1 MTRALSDKHC
11 CRIVKRI
18 IGTPNIRDAGWF
30 EMRKPVLTIFYQ
42 YNPWNSTIGGIQTL
56 INTFIKY
63 APSSFEV
70 RLVGTADNKNATLGR
85 WHKREFA
92 GKEINFLPLFV
103 VEDDNVRG
111 LVPTTVKYT
120 AAMIGRCYAS
130 DFMHFYRLEPT
141 LATFG
146 WKGEKTLFIQNDI
159 EKQMKSAN
167 DKNAILWRRL
177 PAAYFALERALV
189 GQFDHIYSCNS
200 DSLELYQQRYPDISD
215 RVSLL
220 NNTFDEQVFY
230 SVSREQ
236 RDYQRCQLAKKLNLD
251 ENTRFVLFAGRLHPQ
266 KDPLLLIRSIKAL
279 DEPNIHLLI
288 AGEGELT
295 ATVRNEINSLGIENR
310 VTMLGIVQ
318 QQELSDLH
326 RACNALVL
334 TSAFE
339 GLPFVVLEA
348 LACGTPIVTTEAGE
362 TPSLLSEN
370 SGVVCSQRTTKC
382 IASALTQV
390 VMHPENYP
398 VEACVKVATPY
409 AASTVVN
416 QVFQN
421 MWQRW
426 EQRLKQSV
434 NTQPVINLN

>member
-1 MTRALSDKHC
+1 
-11 CRIVKRI
+11 
-18 IGTPNIRDAGWF
+18 
-30 EMRKPVLTIFYQ
+30 MRKPVLTIFYQ
-42 YNPWNSTIGGIQTL
+42 YNPWDTTIGGIQTL

-63 APSSFEV
+63 APSDFEV
-70 RLVGTADNKNATLGR
+70 RLVGTANNKNETLGR
-85 WHKREFA
+85 WQKREFV
-92 GKEINFLPLFV
+92 GREIDFLPLFV

-120 AAMIGRCYAS
+120 AAMMGRCYAS

-141 LATFG
+141 IATLN

-159 EKQMKSAN
+159 EKQMTSDR

-177 PAAYFALERALV
+177 PAAYFALERLLV

-200 DSLELYQQRYPDISD
+200 DSKSLYQQRYPDISD

-220 NNTFDEQVFY
+220 NNTFDEEVFY
-230 SVSREQ
+230 PAPNQE
-236 RDYQRCQLAKKLNLD
+236 RDAIRCDLAKRLNLD
-251 ENTRFVLFAGRLHPQ
+251 ESTRFVLFAGRLHPQ

-288 AGEGELT
+288 AGEGEL
-295 ATVRNEINSLGIENR
+295 AAQVRNEISLLKIRER
-310 VTMLGIVQ
+310 VTMLGIVR

-326 RACNALVL
+326 RACNAVVL

-348 LACGTPIVTTEAGE
+348 LACGVPIVTTFCGD
-362 TPSLLSEN
+362 TPNLLSSS
-370 SGVVCSQRTTKC
+370 SGVVCSQRTPEC
-382 IASALTQV
+382 IASALKTV

-398 VEACVKVATPY
+398 VEECVKSAAPY
-409 AASTVVN
+409 AARNVVN
-416 QVFQN
+416 QVYSQ
-421 MWQRW
+421 MWKRW
-426 EQRLKQSV
+426 EQRLKHSV
-434 NTQPVINLN
+434 SERALINNHLESER

>member
-1 MTRALSDKHC
+1 
-11 CRIVKRI
+11 
-18 IGTPNIRDAGWF
+18 
-30 EMRKPVLTIFYQ
+30 MRKPVLTIFYQ
-42 YNPWNSTIGGIQTL
+42 YNPWNTTIGGIQTL

-63 APSSFEV
+63 APSDFEV
-70 RLVGTADNKNATLGR
+70 RLVGTANSKNETLGR
-85 WHKREFA
+85 WQKKEFL
-92 GKEINFLPLFV
+92 GKEIDFLPLFV

-120 AAMIGRCYAS
+120 HAMLGRCYAS

-141 LATFG
+141 IATFK

-159 EKQMKSAN
+159 EKQMTSAN

-189 GQFDHIYSCNS
+189 GQFDYIYSCNS
-200 DSLELYQQRYPDISD
+200 DSMKLYQRRYPDISN

-220 NNTFDEQVFY
+220 NNTFDEKVFY
-230 SVSREQ
+230 PVSREECD
-236 RDYQRCQLAKKLNLD
+236 RQRCELAKRLNLAED
-251 ENTRFVLFAGRLHPQ
+251 TQFVLFAGRLHPQ

-279 DEPNIHLLI
+279 NDNKVHLLI

-295 ATVRNEINSLGIENR
+295 AQVRNEISSLGIENR

-318 QQELSDLH
+318 QKELSDLH
-326 RACNALVL
+326 RVCSAVVL
-334 TSAFE
+334 SSAFE

-362 TPSLLSEN
+362 TPALLSAN
-370 SGVVCSQRTTKC
+370 SGVVCSQRTPEC
-382 IASALTQV
+382 IALALRQV

-398 VEACVKVATPY
+398 VEECVRIAAPY

-416 QVFQN
+416 GVYSQ

-426 EQRLKQSV
+426 EKRLK
-434 NTQPVINLN
+434 

>member
-1 MTRALSDKHC
+1 
-11 CRIVKRI
+11 
-18 IGTPNIRDAGWF
+18 
-30 EMRKPVLTIFYQ
+30 
-42 YNPWNSTIGGIQTL
+42 
-56 INTFIKY
+56 
-63 APSSFEV
+63 
-70 RLVGTADNKNATLGR
+70 TLGR
-85 WHKREFA
+85 WHKREFL
-92 GKEINFLPLFV
+92 GREINFLPLFI

-111 LVPTTVKYT
+111 LIPTTVKYT
-120 AAMIGRCYAS
+120 VAMMGRCYAS

-141 LATFG
+141 LATFK

-159 EKQMKSAN
+159 EKQMTSAN

-177 PAAYFALERALV
+177 PTAYFALERALV

-200 DSLELYQQRYPDISD
+200 NSKSLYQQRYPDISD

-230 SVSREQ
+230 PVSREE
-236 RDYQRCQLAKKLNLD
+236 RDYQRRKLAQKLNLD
-251 ENTRFVLFAGRLHPQ
+251 EETRFVLFAGRLHPQ

-279 DEPNIHLLI
+279 DCENVHLLI
-288 AGEGELT
+288 AGEGEL
-295 ATVRNEINSLGIENR
+295 AAPVRNEINYLGIEKR

-318 QQELSDLH
+318 QKELSDLH

-362 TPSLLSEN
+362 TPSLLSAN
-370 SGVVCSQRTTKC
+370 SGIVCSQRTAEC
-382 IASALTQV
+382 IASALRQV
-390 VMHPENYP
+390 VMHPEKYP
-398 VEACVKVATPY
+398 GEECVKIAAPY

-416 QVFQN
+416 QVYSQ

-426 EQRLKQSV
+426 EQGLKQS
-434 NTQPVINLN
+434 LNV

>member
-1 MTRALSDKHC
+1 
-11 CRIVKRI
+11 
-18 IGTPNIRDAGWF
+18 
-30 EMRKPVLTIFYQ
+30 MRKPVLTIFYQ
-42 YNPWNSTIGGIQTL
+42 YNPWDTTIGGIQTL

-63 APSSFEV
+63 APSDFEV
-70 RLVGTADNKNATLGR
+70 RLVGTANNKNETLGK
-85 WHKREFA
+85 WHKREF
-92 GKEINFLPLFV
+92 GGREIDFLPLFV

-120 AAMIGRCYAS
+120 AAMMGRCYAS

-141 LATFG
+141 LATFK

-159 EKQMKSAN
+159 EKQMSSDR

-177 PAAYFALERALV
+177 PAAYFALERLLV

-200 DSLELYQQRYPDISD
+200 DSKSLYQQRYPDISD

-220 NNTFDEQVFY
+220 NNTFDEKVFY
-230 SVSREQ
+230 PVSPQERDAIRRE
-236 RDYQRCQLAKKLNLD
+236 LALKLNLD
-251 ENTRFVLFAGRLHPQ
+251 KNTRFILFAGRLHPQ

-288 AGEGELT
+288 AGEGELA
-295 ATVRNEINSLGIENR
+295 ATVRNEISSLGLSER
-310 VTMLGIVQ
+310 VTMLGIVR
-318 QQELSDLH
+318 QQELSNLH
-326 RACNALVL
+326 RACNAVVL

-362 TPSLLSEN
+362 THKLLSAD
-370 SGVVCSQRTTKC
+370 SGVVCSQRTPQC
-382 IASALTQV
+382 IASALLTV
-390 VMHPENYP
+390 VMHPESYP
-398 VEACVKVATPY
+398 VEECVRVAAPY

-416 QVFQN
+416 QVYSQ

-426 EQRLKQSV
+426 NVQKKIV
-434 NTQPVINLN
+434 NV

>member
-1 MTRALSDKHC
+1 
-11 CRIVKRI
+11 
-18 IGTPNIRDAGWF
+18 
-30 EMRKPVLTIFYQ
+30 MRKPVLTIFYQ
-42 YNPWNSTIGGIQTL
+42 YNPWNTTIGGIQTL

-63 APSSFEV
+63 APSDFNV
-70 RLVGTADNKNATLGR
+70 RLVGTANSKSETLGR
-85 WHKREFA
+85 WQKKQFLD
-92 GKEINFLPLFV
+92 KEIDFLPLFV

-120 AAMIGRCYAS
+120 LAMLGHCYAS

-141 LATFG
+141 IAAFK

-159 EKQMKSAN
+159 EKQMTSAN

-189 GQFDHIYSCNS
+189 KQFDYIYSCNS
-200 DSLELYQQRYPDISD
+200 DSMKLYQRRYPDISG

-230 SVSREQ
+230 PVSQQE
-236 RDYQRCQLAKKLNLD
+236 RDRQRCELAKKLNLSED
-251 ENTRFVLFAGRLHPQ
+251 TRFVLFAGRLHPQ

-279 DEPNIHLLI
+279 KDDRVHLLI

-295 ATVRNEINSLGIENR
+295 AQVRNEIDLLGIENR

-318 QQELSDLH
+318 QKQLSDLH
-326 RACNALVL
+326 RACNAVVL

-362 TPSLLSEN
+362 TPSLLSPY
-370 SGVVCSQRTTKC
+370 SGVVCSQRTPEC
-382 IASALTQV
+382 IASALHQV

-398 VEACVKVATPY
+398 VEECVKIAAPY
-409 AASTVVN
+409 AASSVVN
-416 QVFQN
+416 GVYSQ

-426 EQRLKQSV
+426 EKRLKQSV
-434 NTQPVINLN
+434 SV